1 MLVFVCV
8 HTVTIG
14 AKNFA
19 LVDLQQQFVHR
30 YFRVLANAKC
40 FVAMNVVEIKRSRMR
55 VISAYRATA
64 LSFNFVD

>member
-1 MLVFVCV
+1 M
-8 HTVTIG
+8 TVS

-19 LVDLQQQFVHR
+19 LVNLQQQFVHR
-30 YFRVLANAKC
+30 YFRVLTNVKC

-55 VISAYRATA
+55 AIPAYRAAA